1 MRSTCSSSAAPRS
14 SRTAV
19 KDRFPASLGPTAV
32 TLTAA
37 PPANTLRALADRTGF
52 LIGNVMRD
60 LRDRTNEPVNQ
71 VLAREFNYVTLF
83 PNMQN

>member
-1 MRSTCSSSAAPRS
+1 
-14 SRTAV
+14 
-19 KDRFPASLGPTAV
+19 
-32 TLTAA
+32 
-37 PPANTLRALADRTGF
+37 
-52 LIGNVMRD
+52 MRD